1 MLVWAI
7 SDPSFRIRANRYL
20 PAAVTRI
27 CCGKP
32 WIGPLPASAVTR
44 PWPNNEGPGCEIR
57 FGPWPDGQIDRID
70 AERER
75 LLHIYLADH
84 LAGSAGGVSLAKRIA
99 KQNSGNEFG
108 REMSQIARA
117 IEEDQAALERIMQRV
132 GTRTR
137 RWRQAGAVLGE
148 RVSRLKPNGKLFSY
162 SPLSRLVEL
171 EGMIIG
177 VTGKL
182 ELWRSLLETRS
193 DDSRFDVTALE
204 RLRGRAE
211 EQRRQLECL
220 HARAAKQA
228 F

>member
-1 MLVWAI
+1 VRIAI
-7 SDPSFRIRANRYL
+7 CPQQLPVFAAINLERPSSSVCGYANLAKR
-20 PAAVTRI
+20 R
-27 CCGKP
+27 
-32 WIGPLPASAVTR
+32 R
-44 PWPNNEGPGCEIR
+44 PECEIR

-99 KQNSGNEFG
+99 KQNPGNEFG
-108 REMSQIARA
+108 REMSRIAEA
-117 IEEDQAALERIMQRV
+117 IEEDQAALERIIERV
-132 GTRTR
+132 GARTR
-137 RWRQAGAVLGE
+137 RWRQAGAMLGE

-162 SPLSRLVEL
+162 SPLGRLVEL

-193 DDSRFDVTALE
+193 DDSRFDVTSLE

-211 EQRRQLECL
+211 EQRRQLERL

>member
-1 MLVWAI
+1 MRDLGQN
-7 SDPSFRIRANRYL
+7 S
-20 PAAVTRI
+20 
-27 CCGKP
+27 
-32 WIGPLPASAVTR
+32 
-44 PWPNNEGPGCEIR
+44 EGPEFESGLAPVLT
-57 FGPWPDGQIDRID
+57 GKSDRID

-84 LAGSAGGVSLAKRIA
+84 LAGSGGGVSLAKRIA
-99 KQNSGNEFG
+99 KQNPGTEFG
-108 REMSQIARA
+108 REMSQIAEA
-117 IEEDQAALERIMQRV
+117 IEEDQAALERIMERV
-132 GTRTR
+132 GARTR

-177 VTGKL
+177 VSGKL
-182 ELWRSLLETRS
+182 QLWRSLLETRS

-211 EQRRQLECL
+211 EQRRQLERL
-220 HARAAKQA
+220 HASAAKQA